1 MLFYQDLEE
10 IIFTRSQLL
19 PAVDQ
24 FVVVSGYVGIQPI
37 SRLRELDIPSQV
49 IYGMYGANGIGAPLH
64 RSLLRLEN
72 ELSNTDI
79 YYSQLPV
86 HSKCYAWLKNNK
98 VIHALVGSANFSVNG
113 LNTDYRET
121 LAEATVDT
129 YAPLKRYIDFVMANS
144 LLCTDPNIVTGSRS
158 QSAHRVQLDDNSN
171 TDVNTYCLSLLD
183 RSGNVPAGS
192 GINWGFAPNGH
203 NKPGDAYIK
212 ISTKAIRNRPNIF
225 SPKQRTNSIF
235 IPEGRPQQRQNDD
248 VELIWDDGT
257 VMRGLLEGSQIIDG
271 NVYPKQISSFPEKN
285 ILGLYLRNRL
295 GLTTLNR
302 AVTIDDFNRYGRHTI
317 EISRQNEG
325 VYYLNFAPVS

>member
-19 PAVDQ
+19 PEVDQ

-37 SRLRELDIPSQV
+37 SRLREMDIPSQV

-121 LAEATVDT
+121 LAEATTDT

-144 LLCTDPNIVTGSRS
+144 LLCTDPNIVTGSRI
-158 QSAHRVQLDDNSN
+158 QSAQRVQPDDNSN

-235 IPEGRPQQRQNDD
+235 IPKGRPQKRQNDD

-295 GLTTLNR
+295 GLMTLDR
-302 AVTIDDFNRYGRHTI
+302 AVNIDDFNRYGRHTI

-325 VYYLNFAPVS
+325 VYYLNFAPSR